1 MGQAVSTI
9 IKDDECFALA
19 SRIQDADTVVDF
31 SSPQG
36 ALDALQACVADN
48 VPLVTGTTALGSDWR
63 AARDAAA
70 RSVAILEAPNMS
82 LGVNLV
88 YRLLEVA
95 ASAIGD
101 QADIDIIETHH
112 TAKVDAPSG
121 TALKM
126 GEVICEALN
135 ETSGTPRYHSLR
147 AGDVPG
153 EHRVKLTLAGEQVEI
168 GHLAFNRSIFARGAL
183 RAAEWIRAVSPGTY
197 SMRDV
202 LGG

>member
-9 IKDDECFALA
+9 IEDDECFALT
-19 SRIQDADTVVDF
+19 SRIQDADAVVDF

-82 LGVNLV
+82 LGVNL
-88 YRLLEVA
+88 
-95 ASAIGD
+95 
-101 QADIDIIETHH
+101 
-112 TAKVDAPSG
+112 
-121 TALKM
+121 
-126 GEVICEALN
+126 
-135 ETSGTPRYHSLR
+135 
-147 AGDVPG
+147 
-153 EHRVKLTLAGEQVEI
+153 

-183 RAAEWIRAVSPGTY
+183 RAAEWIRTVSPGTY